1 MPESPPIAG
10 EDAAEGGARST
21 RRPDLTTRQAAIL
34 VKVVETYVATG
45 QPVASKTLA
54 ADPELAS
61 APSTI
66 RNELALLEEHGL
78 LAHPHTSAGRM
89 PTEAG
94 HRYVVDRLLAAPPSS
109 ALDLRMSLSPE
120 RRELDEALR
129 ATTEA
134 LAEMTN
140 LLAVATAPAVERA
153 TIHRVEVMTLPAG
166 VVMVVVITSSGG
178 VSKFLRTFEAP
189 IDPGLVAWAGEYL
202 NERVGGLPIGAR
214 MLGQRL
220 TSDTG
225 LGQRERAFI
234 DQLAGAFSDL
244 RGGGEDLLYIDG
256 TSRLLG
262 AHRLESFEAVNEL
275 MALIEE
281 RVALVEL
288 LRRAL
293 AERGTFVRIGRENDI
308 PGLQTL
314 AIVASPY
321 GLAQQKLGTVSVI
334 GPVRMDYAISIASVR
349 AVARQLSRFVE
360 DVYSQS

>member
-1 MPESPPIAG
+1 MAHPAPSPG
-10 EDAAEGGARST
+10 EDAAKGGARGSA
-21 RRPDLTTRQAAIL
+21 RSLTPRQEAIL
-34 VKVVETYVATG
+34 LKVVESYVATG

-54 ADPELAS
+54 ADPDLGGA
-61 APSTI
+61 ASTI

-94 HRYVVDRLLAAPPSS
+94 HRYIVDRLLASPSVALEAPV
-109 ALDLRMSLSPE
+109 ALSPE
-120 RRELDEALR
+120 RRQLDHALR

-140 LLAVATAPAVERA
+140 LLAVATAPAPERA
-153 TIHRVEVMTLPAG
+153 TIHRVEVLTLPAG

-189 IDPGLVAWAGEYL
+189 VDPGLVAWAGEYL
-202 NERVGGLPIGAR
+202 NERVGRLPVGAR

-220 TSDTG
+220 LSDPE
-225 LGQRERAFI
+225 LGPRERAFI
-234 DQLAGAFSDL
+234 NYLAPAFVEL
-244 RGGGEDLLYIDG
+244 GGGGEDVLYIDG

-262 AHRLESFEAVNEL
+262 AHRLGSLEEVNEL

-293 AERGTFVRIGRENDI
+293 AERGTFVRIGRENDV

-321 GLAQQKLGTVSVI
+321 GVMAQKLGTVSVI
-334 GPVRMDYAISIASVR
+334 GPVRMDYATAIASVQS
-349 AVARQLSRFVE
+349 VARQLSRFVE
-360 DVYSQS
+360 DVYGEP

>member
-1 MPESPPIAG
+1 MPVPPPATG
-10 EDAAEGGARST
+10 EGAAVGDARS
-21 RRPDLTTRQAAIL
+21 PQLTSRQAAIL

-45 QPVASKTLA
+45 QPVASRTLA

-89 PTEAG
+89 PTDAG
-94 HRYVVDRLLAAPPSS
+94 HRYVVDRLLAAPAST
-109 ALDLRMSLSPE
+109 ALDVPMSLSPE

-134 LAEMTN
+134 LAEMN
-140 LLAVATAPAVERA
+140 EPAGRGDRA
-153 TIHRVEVMTLPAG
+153 RGRAREDSPRRGDDAAAG

-202 NERVGGLPIGAR
+202 NDRRRRTSDRGPE
-214 MLGQRL
+214 LGQRL
-220 TSDTG
+220 TSDPG
-225 LGQRERAFI
+225 LGPRERAFV

-262 AHRLESFEAVNEL
+262 AHRLESF
-275 MALIEE
+275 
-281 RVALVEL
+281 
-288 LRRAL
+288 RRS
-293 AERGTFVRIGRENDI
+293 T
-308 PGLQTL
+308 
-314 AIVASPY
+314 S
-321 GLAQQKLGTVSVI
+321 
-334 GPVRMDYAISIASVR
+334 
-349 AVARQLSRFVE
+349 
-360 DVYSQS
+360 

>member
-1 MPESPPIAG
+1 MFPSHQGAG
-10 EDAAEGGARST
+10 EDAAADGGHRLS
-21 RRPDLTTRQAAIL
+21 PRQQAIL
-34 VKVVETYVATG
+34 IKVVETYVETG

-54 ADPELAS
+54 ADSELGS

-78 LAHPHTSAGRM
+78 LAHPHTSAGRV
-89 PTEAG
+89 PTDAG
-94 HRYVVDRLLAAPPSS
+94 HRYVVDRLLAAPVST
-109 ALDLRMSLSPE
+109 ALERPIALSLE
-120 RRELDEALR
+120 RRELDDALR

-140 LLAVATAPAVERA
+140 LLAVASAPAVERA

-166 VVMVVVITSSGG
+166 VVMVVVITSAGG

-189 IDPGLVAWAGEYL
+189 IDAGLVAWAGEYL
-202 NERVGGLPIGAR
+202 NERLGGLPIGAR

-220 TSDTG
+220 ASDPE
-225 LGQRERAFI
+225 LGPRERVFV
-234 DQLAGAFSDL
+234 DQLAPAFSEL

-262 AHRLESFEAVNEL
+262 AHRLESLHEVNEL

-293 AERGTFVRIGRENDI
+293 GERGTFVRIGRENDV

-321 GLAQQKLGTVSVI
+321 GVTAQKLGTVSVI
-334 GPVRMDYAISIASVR
+334 GPVRMDYGNAIASVQ

-360 DVYSQS
+360 DVYSDH

>member
-1 MPESPPIAG
+1 MPAPRQPAG
-10 EDAAEGGARST
+10 EDAAQGGARS
-21 RRPDLTTRQAAIL
+21 PHLSPRQEAIL
-34 VKVVETYVATG
+34 VKVVEAYVVTG
-45 QPVASKTLA
+45 QPMASKTLA

-78 LAHPHTSAGRM
+78 LAHPHTSAGRL

-94 HRYVVDRLLAAPPSS
+94 QRYVVDRLLASPAST
-109 ALDLRMSLSPE
+109 ALELPMSLSPE
-120 RRELDEALR
+120 RRQLDDALR

-153 TIHRVEVMTLPAG
+153 RIHRVEVMTLPAG
-166 VVMVVVITSSGG
+166 VVMVVVITSAGG

-189 IDPGLVAWAGEYL
+189 IDPGLVAWAAEYL
-202 NERVGGLPIGAR
+202 NERVGGFPIGAR
-214 MLGQRL
+214 MLAQRL
-220 TSDTG
+220 SSDPD
-225 LGQRERAFI
+225 LGSRERAFV
-234 DQLAGAFSDL
+234 DQLAPAFSEL
-244 RGGGEDLLYIDG
+244 GGGGEDLLYIDG

-262 AHRLESFEAVNEL
+262 AHRLGSIEEVNEL

-293 AERGTFVRIGRENDI
+293 AERGTFVRIGRENDV

-321 GLAQQKLGTVSVI
+321 GVMAQKLGTVSVI
-334 GPVRMDYAISIASVR
+334 GPVRMDYATAIASVQ

-360 DVYSQS
+360 DVYMTR

>member
-1 MPESPPIAG
+1 MPESPPVAG
-10 EDAAEGGARST
+10 ESADGGGARS
-21 RRPDLTTRQAAIL
+21 RRSPDLTTRQAAIL

-94 HRYVVDRLLAAPPSS
+94 HRYVVDRLLASPST
-109 ALDLRMSLSPE
+109 ALDLPMSLSPE

-225 LGQRERAFI
+225 LGPRERAFI
-234 DQLAGAFSDL
+234 DQLAPAFSDL

-293 AERGTFVRIGRENDI
+293 AERGTFVRIGRENDV

-321 GLAQQKLGTVSVI
+321 GLTQQKLGTVSVI